1 MASTNKCIICA
12 KGTKMAGGYSNRI
25 RATKFNPSGDL
36 RKYPNLQW
44 VTLPK
49 AQGGGRIKI
58 CTRCIKGNKHL
69 GTRTVKAVQKTQK
82 KK

>member
-1 MASTNKCIICA
+1 
-12 KGTKMAGGYSNRI
+12 MAGGYSNRI

-44 VTLPK
+44 VALPK
-49 AQGGGRIKI
+49 TAVANGGASRIKI

-69 GTRTVKAVQKTQK
+69 ELKVK
-82 KK
+82 